1 MSTNFAVGILENNK
15 IKAIYGHW
23 DGHLE
28 TAGKTLQDHYDVAKT
43 KKLVALGSVSVLG
56 QEIGVKQDFDSFDVR
71 TNKTCLFYGR
81 DRGEDVVSAKTFKT
95 KEAMVEWFDSAEFF
109 YLLDAK
115 TGVWSASRG
124 KTWFNLKNALNR

>member
-1 MSTNFAVGILENNK
+1 MSTNSAIGVLENSK
-15 IKAIYGHW
+15 IKAIYCHW
-23 DGHLE
+23 DGHIE
-28 TAGKTLQDHYDVAKT
+28 TAGKMLQQHYDVAKT

-56 QEIGVKQDFDSFDVR
+56 QEIGVKQDFNSYDSR

-81 DRGEDVVSAKTFKT
+81 DRGDDDVAAKTFLT
-95 KEAMVEWFDSAEFF
+95 KEAMVEWFDSVEYF

-115 TGVWSASRG
+115 TGVWYASRG